1 MPLVTLMSLWFL
13 GSFGS
18 TTEQKEFTLIIRMM
32 DSQDKW
38 FKEKIVPQFKEKHSV
53 KLKVISF
60 TEIWDIEKMLKME
73 EESGKFTISLVKIPL
88 EATRK
93 LTALGKDFL

>member
-32 DSQDKW
+32 DS
-38 FKEKIVPQFKEKHSV
+38 
-53 KLKVISF
+53 
-60 TEIWDIEKMLKME
+60 
-73 EESGKFTISLVKIPL
+73 
-88 EATRK
+88 
-93 LTALGKDFL
+93 